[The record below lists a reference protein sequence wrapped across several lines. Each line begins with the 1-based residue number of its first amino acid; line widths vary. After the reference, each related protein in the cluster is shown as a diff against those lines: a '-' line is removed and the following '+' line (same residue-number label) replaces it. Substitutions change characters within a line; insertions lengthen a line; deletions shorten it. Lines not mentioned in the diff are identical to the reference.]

1 MTFNSSLV
9 LRWAAIALT
18 AGSLA
23 QSASATLVMPSFATA
38 PTGWVT
44 DRYNPASFGNVG
56 TYQGRSDV
64 LGIGINSTGDAVN
77 RPSGQQGTFYN
88 TQGKQMAISGG
99 PGSVLSADLFINASW
114 ADSNNGYVRTDM
126 WGVMVDGS
134 AVPAVSQYPIIGFT
148 NYGGAARLRVWDDAT
163 ASGWVDLGNAIAYD
177 AWTSF
182 AIDFTGTSLDYYV
195 NGAMAYSDATLNGSV
210 GFSAVIMQAYNF
222 ADPSLVA
229 PGKPTPTTVPYV
241 AHWSNTQVVPEP
253 ASLALVALA
262 LLGLGV
268 SRRKA

>member
-64 LGIGINSTGDAVN
+64 LGIGINSTGDLAN
-77 RPSGQQGTFYN
+77 RASTGQNSTFYN

-126 WGVMVDGS
+126 WGVMSDT
-134 AVPAVSQYPIIGFT
+134 AAAVSLYPIIGFT
-148 NYGGAARLRVWDDAT
+148 NYGGTARLRLWDSAT
-163 ASGWVDLGNAIAYD
+163 PNGWVDLANTIAYD

-182 AIDFTGTSLDYYV
+182 AMDFTGTTLDYYV
-195 NGAMAYSDATLNGSV
+195 NGVQVYSDATLNGSV

-222 ADPSLVA
+222 ADPFL
-229 PGKPTPTTVPYV
+229 GTPTPTTVPYV

-262 LLGLGV
+262 LLGLGF
-268 SRRKA
+268 SRRRA

>member
-1 MTFNSSLV
+1 MTFKSSLV

-18 AGSLA
+18 TGSLVQPA
-23 QSASATLVMPSFATA
+23 FATLVMPSFATA
-38 PTGWVT
+38 PAGWVT

-56 TYQGRSDV
+56 TYQGRNDV
-64 LGIGINSTGDAVN
+64 LGIGIDSTGDSAN

-99 PGSVLSADLFINASW
+99 PGSVVSADLFINAGW
-114 ADSNNGYVRTDM
+114 ANSNNGYVRTDM
-126 WGVMVDGS
+126 WGVMVDG
-134 AVPAVSQYPIIGFT
+134 AAAISQYPIIGFT
-148 NYGGAARLRVWDDAT
+148 NYGGTARLRVWDDAT
-163 ASGWVDLGNAIAYD
+163 ANGWVDLGGAIVYD

-182 AIDFTGTSLDYYV
+182 AIDFTGSSLDYYV
-195 NGAMAYSDATLNGSV
+195 NGALAYSDATLDGSV
-210 GFSAVIMQAYNF
+210 AFSAVIMQAYNF
-222 ADPSLVA
+222 ADPTLA
-229 PGKPTPTTVPYV
+229 PGTPTPTTVPYV